1 MALIFMSQDIGK
13 EPLKTIIW
21 DPKQSLS
28 DTIQTL
34 IIKSIKIIQAIL
46 KYNNYR
52 YMLEKLLDYLR
63 IIVKRK
69 LLKFQEVSSLVF
81 LSHKVRSYSYYKI
94 RNKVKNRRILKVP
107 SKIKYHSSLFS
118 KNLVFVNQLYFE
130 LSNVV
135 AKPLTLLAFVVYN

>member
-81 LSHKVRSYSYYKI
+81 LSH
-94 RNKVKNRRILKVP
+94 
-107 SKIKYHSSLFS
+107 
-118 KNLVFVNQLYFE
+118 
-130 LSNVV
+130 
-135 AKPLTLLAFVVYN
+135 

>member
-1 MALIFMSQDIGK
+1 
-13 EPLKTIIW
+13 
-21 DPKQSLS
+21 
-28 DTIQTL
+28 
-34 IIKSIKIIQAIL
+34 
-46 KYNNYR
+46 
-52 YMLEKLLDYLR
+52 MLEKLLDYLR

-94 RNKVKNRRILKVP
+94 RNKVKNRRIVKVP
-107 SKIKYHSSLFS
+107 SKIKYQSSLFS
-118 KNLVFVNQLYFE
+118 KNLVLVNQLYFE